1 MSMNILND
9 ILSVYLEQVVVDEA
23 LRSREERMA
32 RMITPAQRKQQ
43 ERIRKGRAVLDD
55 IQATEKALKQP
66 KSSTSTTPTF
76 DTPAAEVRKLKPGQK
91 KDTLAL
97 KVKKALGES
106 SHLEPDMK
114 KRRENNEKAIED
126 MKKTK
131 AHKDMV
137 AAARKKLEE
146 AKKKPMIK
154 IQVPEK
160 KLGYKVADIGP
171 DGKEHNVK
179 TYGAYKEALD
189 PVGQEDADIDNDGK
203 KNTKSDKY
211 LHNRRKVV
219 SKAIQ
224 KEGFSDWR
232 QDLSEVIGDVKKN
245 DNKSEDIKV
254 TEKQITNKIKI
265 NPTLGEAVEELG
277 GTLLEMVEVENADC
291 ILDDLSESEVFLLSD
306 KLIEEVV
313 EEFFLECIQEG
324 YDTEEIE
331 NVLVESIDVS
341 AALLTEAKVTMGHD
355 TDIKSDRLEKVKS
368 AVKKVGKGL
377 ARGVG
382 YAAGAAVRGA
392 RAVGREVSK
401 GYERGRGG
409 SSGESNSSSSQASS
423 SQSDE
428 KETGSKRPGL
438 LGRIGSAL
446 KSGLKRAVGAGAR
459 AVSRG
464 ARNVARRMEDGE
476 KKTASNVPVN
486 KPKAKVA
493 APEAPKTTPKPKAK
507 TTTTPKPEATKAP
520 AAAKPTT
527 PKRKRT
533 SKLDSL
539 LSDIR
544 KEEFQLDEKTLTD
557 AETKEKERL
566 VKSMKSNKADFE
578 KRYPGRGEEVMYAT
592 ATKMA
597 NKIAEQNQG
606 PSTPVKYDP
615 GIKQL
620 VPNMGAGRPGNVR
633 LKPGFQIPLA
643 TNTSKKS
650 NVQMAS
656 YQPEGEHINEKPGDG
671 YLGPTPIPNPMRLA
685 QDAVD
690 ATNRTSQKKVDMVN
704 KLLPGS
710 ASMPKTTYFNKG
722 PSAASQKYLNLKNSY
737 DPEGDVIDEKRR
749 EEKGTPRKPRDLAFE
764 LVAKSMGSN
773 RLGVQPR
780 GKKKVP
786 GQKPPAAGEYGA
798 PESPAQK
805 LAKRKTEPT
814 KIGSRF
820 D

>member
-9 ILSVYLEQVVVDEA
+9 ISSVYLEQVVGEGITIQDFKKKRSAQKQKEKREADKIAPTRRVGIHADKASPERAARHRVSMDPDFEGDDEKNYPGGK
-23 LRSREERMA
+23 LN
-32 RMITPAQRKQQ
+32 PKKVRK
-43 ERIRKGRAVLDD
+43 A
-55 IQATEKALKQP
+55 KALG
-66 KSSTSTTPTF
+66 
-76 DTPAAEVRKLKPGQK
+76 E
-91 KDTLAL
+91 
-97 KVKKALGES
+97 LGES

-171 DGKEHNVK
+171 DGKENNVK
-179 TYGAYKEALD
+179 TYGNYKEALD
-189 PVGQEDADIDNDGK
+189 PVGQEDADIDNDGD
-203 KNTKSDKY
+203 TDKSDKY
-211 LHNRRKVV
+211 LHNRRKAVG
-219 SKAIQ
+219 KAIKKKNV

-245 DNKSEDIKV
+245 NKSEDVKV
-254 TEKQITNKIKI
+254 TEKAIKNKITI

-277 GTLLEMVEVENADC
+277 GTLLEMVEIEDADC

-313 EEFFLECIQEG
+313 KEFFFECIQEG
-324 YDTEEIE
+324 YDAEEIE

-341 AALLTEAKVTMGHD
+341 AALLTEADDV
-355 TDIKSDRLEKVKS
+355 KSDRLEKVKS

-377 ARGVG
+377 ARGIG
-382 YAAGAAVRGA
+382 YVAGAAVRGA
-392 RAVGREVSK
+392 RAAGREVSK
-401 GYERGRGG
+401 GYERGRRG
-409 SSGESNSSSSQASS
+409 SSGESSSSSSQASS
-423 SQSDE
+423 SQSDT

-476 KKTASNVPVN
+476 KKTTSNVPVN
-486 KPKAKVA
+486 KPKAKVET
-493 APEAPKTTPKPKAK
+493 PKDAPKKAEEPADPWEGSATTPAKAKPTTKKPVAAKAK
-507 TTTTPKPEATKAP
+507 TP

-544 KEEFQLDEKTLTD
+544 KEEFEINEKILTD
-557 AETKEKERL
+557 AETKEKERI

-597 NKIAEQNQG
+597 KKIAEQKCEQIDEVA
-606 PSTPVKYDP
+606 P
-615 GIKQL
+615 L
-620 VPNMGAGRPGNVR
+620 VIGAGLAAAAAAPYL
-633 LKPGFQIPLA
+633 LKKFAKPAIDKAIDKPA
-643 TNTSKKS
+643 TGSGGLIDKMKQRRDAIN
-650 NVQMAS
+650 QMNS
-656 YQPEGEHINEKPGDG
+656 YQPEGELVDETSTSTKMSLEDYMMVKKDGSRVRMPGDPPKAKKEPGG
-671 YLGPTPIPNPMRLA
+671 YDYTPT
-685 QDAVD
+685 
-690 ATNRTSQKKVDMVN
+690 KKEKENM
-704 KLLPGS
+704 KKT
-710 ASMPKTTYFNKG
+710 PK
-722 PSAASQKYLNLKNSY
+722 
-737 DPEGDVIDEKRR
+737 
-749 EEKGTPRKPRDLAFE
+749 
-764 LVAKSMGSN
+764 
-773 RLGVQPR
+773 
-780 GKKKVP
+780 
-786 GQKPPAAGEYGA
+786 
-798 PESPAQK
+798 
-805 LAKRKTEPT
+805 T

>member
-9 ILSVYLEQVVVDEA
+9 ISSVYLEQVVV
-23 LRSREERMA
+23 
-32 RMITPAQRKQQ
+32 
-43 ERIRKGRAVLDD
+43 
-55 IQATEKALKQP
+55 
-66 KSSTSTTPTF
+66 
-76 DTPAAEVRKLKPGQK
+76 
-91 KDTLAL
+91 
-97 KVKKALGES
+97 GES

-137 AAARKKLEE
+137 AAARKKF
-146 AKKKPMIK
+146 
-154 IQVPEK
+154 
-160 KLGYKVADIGP
+160 D
-171 DGKEHNVK
+171 
-179 TYGAYKEALD
+179 EALD
-189 PVGQEDADIDNDGK
+189 PVGQEDADIDNDGD
-203 KNTKSDKY
+203 TDKSDKY
-211 LHNRRKVV
+211 LHNRRKAVG
-219 SKAIQ
+219 KAIKKKNV

-245 DNKSEDIKV
+245 DKSEDLKV
-254 TEKQITNKIKI
+254 TEKAIKNKITI

-277 GTLLEMVEVENADC
+277 GTLLEMVEIEDADC

-306 KLIEEVV
+306 NLIEEVV
-313 EEFFLECIQEG
+313 EEFFNECIQEG
-324 YDTEEIE
+324 YDVKEIE

-382 YAAGAAVRGA
+382 YVAGAAVRGA
-392 RAVGREVSK
+392 RAAGREFSK

-409 SSGESNSSSSQASS
+409 SSGEVSSSSSQTSS
-423 SQSDE
+423 DT

-476 KKTASNVPVN
+476 KKTTSNVPVN

-493 APEAPKTTPKPKAK
+493 APKDAPKKAEKPADPWEGSATTPAKAK
-507 TTTTPKPEATKAP
+507 PTTKKPVATKAKAP
-520 AAAKPTT
+520 AAAKPAT

-544 KEEFQLDEKTLTD
+544 KEEVELYEKTLTD
-557 AETKEKERL
+557 AETKEKERI

-578 KRYPGRGEEVMYAT
+578 KRYPGRGKEVMYAT

-597 NKIAEQNQG
+597 KKIAEQKCEQIDEVA
-606 PSTPVKYDP
+606 P
-615 GIKQL
+615 L
-620 VPNMGAGRPGNVR
+620 VIGAGLAAAAAAPYL
-633 LKPGFQIPLA
+633 LKKFA
-643 TNTSKKS
+643 
-650 NVQMAS
+650 
-656 YQPEGEHINEKPGDG
+656 KP
-671 YLGPTPIPNPMRLA
+671 
-685 QDAVD
+685 AVD
-690 ATNRTSQKKVDMVN
+690 KAIDKPAT
-704 KLLPGS
+704 GS
-710 ASMPKTTYFNKG
+710 G
-722 PSAASQKYLNLKNSY
+722 GL
-737 DPEGDVIDEKRR
+737 IDKMKQRR
-749 EEKGTPRKPRDLAFE
+749 DAI
-764 LVAKSMGSN
+764 N
-773 RLGVQPR
+773 
-780 GKKKVP
+780 
-786 GQKPPAAGEYGA
+786 
-798 PESPAQK
+798 
-805 LAKRKTEPT
+805 
-814 KIGSRF
+814 
-820 D
+820 

>member
-9 ILSVYLEQVVVDEA
+9 ISSVYLEQVVVDEA

-32 RMITPAQRKQQ
+32 RMTTPAQRKQQ
-43 ERIRKGRAVLDD
+43 ERTRKGRAVLDD
-55 IQATEKALKQP
+55 IQATEKALKEP

-97 KVKKALGES
+97 KAKKALGES

-137 AAARKKLEE
+137 AAARKKF
-146 AKKKPMIK
+146 
-154 IQVPEK
+154 
-160 KLGYKVADIGP
+160 D
-171 DGKEHNVK
+171 
-179 TYGAYKEALD
+179 EALD
-189 PVGQEDADIDNDGK
+189 PVGQEDADIDNDGD
-203 KNTKSDKY
+203 NDKSDKY
-211 LHNRRKVV
+211 LHNRRKAVG
-219 SKAIQ
+219 KAIKKKNV

-232 QDLSEVIGDVKKN
+232 EDLSEVIGNVKK
-245 DNKSEDIKV
+245 NKSEDVKIS
-254 TEKQITNKIKI
+254 EKEINNKIKI
-265 NPTLGEAVEELG
+265 NPSLGEAVEELG
-277 GTLLEMVEVENADC
+277 GTFLEMVEIEDADC

-313 EEFFLECIQEG
+313 EEFFFECIQEG
-324 YDTEEIE
+324 YDAEEIE

-341 AALLTEAKVTMGHD
+341 AALLTEAKVTLGHD
-355 TDIKSDRLEKVKS
+355 TDIKSNRLEKVKS
-368 AVKKVGKGL
+368 AVKKV
-377 ARGVG
+377 ARGAG
-382 YAAGAAVRGA
+382 YVAGAAVRGA

-409 SSGESNSSSSQASS
+409 SSGEGSSSSSQTSS
-423 SQSDE
+423 DT

-464 ARNVARRMEDGE
+464 ARNVARRMEDGGSKTTTTTTTSKATPKPAALE
-476 KKTASNVPVN
+476 APATASKP

-493 APEAPKTTPKPKAK
+493 APKEK
-507 TTTTPKPEATKAP
+507 TTTTPKPATP
-520 AAAKPTT
+520 AAAKPAT

-544 KEEFQLDEKTLTD
+544 NEEFQLDEKTLTD

-566 VKSMKSNKADFE
+566 VKSMKSNKANFE

-592 ATKMA
+592 ATKIA
-597 NKIAEQNQG
+597 KKVAEQMNNE
-606 PSTPVKYDP
+606 PPISTPPIDNKKEMMDAKKLANLKMLQQK
-615 GIKQL
+615 KQ
-620 VPNMGAGRPGNVR
+620 
-633 LKPGFQIPLA
+633 QIDRQKLQLQRTDKLPLE
-643 TNTSKKS
+643 
-650 NVQMAS
+650 AS
-656 YQPEGEHINEKPGDG
+656 YQPEGE
-671 YLGPTPIPNPMRLA
+671 
-685 QDAVD
+685 Q
-690 ATNRTSQKKVDMVN
+690 
-704 KLLPGS
+704 
-710 ASMPKTTYFNKG
+710 
-722 PSAASQKYLNLKNSY
+722 
-737 DPEGDVIDEKRR
+737 IDERR
-749 EEKGTPRKPRDLAFE
+749 RSEKGTPRAPRNPAFE
-764 LVAKSMGSN
+764 LVAKSMGSS

-786 GQKPPAAGEYGA
+786 GGPTPGPAITPKQKVAN
-798 PESPAQK
+798 
-805 LAKRKTEPT
+805 RKTEPT

>member
-9 ILSVYLEQVVVDEA
+9 ISSVYLEQVVVDEA

-43 ERIRKGRAVLDD
+43 ERTRKGRAVLDD

-171 DGKEHNVK
+171 DGKERNVK

-189 PVGQEDADIDNDGK
+189 PVGQEDADIDNDGD
-203 KNTKSDKY
+203 TDKSDKY
-211 LHNRRKVV
+211 LHNRRKAVG
-219 SKAIQ
+219 KAIKKKNV

-245 DNKSEDIKV
+245 KSEDVKIS
-254 TEKQITNKIKI
+254 EKAVNNKIKI
-265 NPTLGEAVEELG
+265 NPSLGEAVEELG
-277 GTLLEMVEVENADC
+277 GTLLEMVEIEDADC

-324 YDTEEIE
+324 YDAEEIE

-341 AALLTEAKVTMGHD
+341 AALLTEAD
-355 TDIKSDRLEKVKS
+355 DIKTDRLARVKS
-368 AVKKVGKGL
+368 AVKKVGAGL
-377 ARGVG
+377 ARGAG
-382 YAAGAAVRGA
+382 YVAGAAVRGVKA
-392 RAVGREVSK
+392 AGREFSK

-409 SSGESNSSSSQASS
+409 SSSGSSSSSPSPTPAPAPQTSS
-423 SQSDE
+423 SSSSST
-428 KETGSKRPGL
+428 ETGSKRPGL

-446 KSGLKRAVGAGAR
+446 KSGLKRAIGAGAR

-464 ARNVARRMEDGE
+464 ARNVARRMEDGGS
-476 KKTASNVPVN
+476 KTTTSTPTPETAPTPTPTAA
-486 KPKAKVA
+486 KPKAKPAAKKPA
-493 APEAPKTTPKPKAK
+493 APKPTPTATAAKPKAK
-507 TTTTPKPEATKAP
+507 P
-520 AAAKPTT
+520 A
-527 PKRKRT
+527 
-533 SKLDSL
+533 SKKGNLDKLLDSV
-539 LSDIR
+539 R
-544 KEEFQLDEKTLTD
+544 NEEFKLNEKTLTD
-557 AETKEKERL
+557 SETEKKEEI
-566 VKSMKSNKADFE
+566 VKSMKNKKEDFE
-578 KRYPGRGEEVMYAT
+578 KRYPGRGKEVMYAT

-597 NKIAEQNQG
+597 KKIAEQMDDE
-606 PSTPVKYDP
+606 PAVSTPAVDNKKEMMDVKKLANLKMLQQK
-615 GIKQL
+615 KQ
-620 VPNMGAGRPGNVR
+620 
-633 LKPGFQIPLA
+633 QIDRQKLQMQRSGKLPLE
-643 TNTSKKS
+643 
-650 NVQMAS
+650 AS
-656 YQPEGEHINEKPGDG
+656 YQPEGEVLEDYMMVKKDGSRVRMSGNPPKPEVKSGG
-671 YLGPTPIPNPMRLA
+671 YDYT
-685 QDAVD
+685 
-690 ATNRTSQKKVDMVN
+690 RTKEQEAAMKK
-704 KLLPGS
+704 S
-710 ASMPKTTYFNKG
+710 PK
-722 PSAASQKYLNLKNSY
+722 
-737 DPEGDVIDEKRR
+737 
-749 EEKGTPRKPRDLAFE
+749 
-764 LVAKSMGSN
+764 
-773 RLGVQPR
+773 
-780 GKKKVP
+780 
-786 GQKPPAAGEYGA
+786 
-798 PESPAQK
+798 
-805 LAKRKTEPT
+805 T